1 MSALRRLR
9 RPLLLAGLTTC
20 LIVLSFTAWAAVESY
35 LGPTL
40 SLEAQL
46 RLHIVRGVSTS
57 FLVAFFVLYWSER
70 DIRRMEAS
78 LEHRERHVA
87 QVLKESLDVV
97 IGVDKNGKVVYWN
110 RGAELVY
117 GYHPEEI
124 LGQSFEQL
132 VPGGTQSMS
141 SSSPA
146 LLEPGEHVKEFLA
159 QRLTKGG
166 EPVSVLV
173 TQTAL
178 GKEVRECS
186 GCRALEQNLSD
197 VRQLEHQIMQSEK
210 MATVGQMAAGLAH
223 EIKNPLA
230 GIAGA
235 IQVLDDTLPREDER
249 KPVVRQVLDQ
259 VKRIDGTLR
268 DLLTYA
274 RPKAANL
281 ESTDLNEVVER
292 ALAVVSLLPNNR
304 VNVVRQFDA
313 RLPRAMVDAELFG
326 QVLTNLFINAIQAMS
341 AQGTLTVTTSA
352 IASGGIRVQV
362 RDTGPGMSQ
371 SQLAQIFEPF
381 YTTKTRGTGLGLPI
395 CRRAVEAHGGTIS
408 VESEPGKGAEFT
420 ITIPYSKRT
429 GAVSPVE
436 AVEH

>member
-1 MSALRRLR
+1 LI
-9 RPLLLAGLTTC
+9 LAGVTAC
-20 LIVLSFTAWAAVESY
+20 LIALSFLAWMALERY

-40 SLEAQL
+40 SEEVQY

-70 DIRRMEAS
+70 NIRSMEAS
-78 LEHRERHVA
+78 LEHRERHLA

-124 LGQSFEQL
+124 LGESFDQL
-132 VPGGTQSMS
+132 VPDGAQSMS
-141 SSSPA
+141 SSSPGA
-146 LLEPGEHVKEFLA
+146 LGPGEHIKEFLA
-159 QRLTKGG
+159 QRLTKDG

-178 GKEVRECS
+178 GKEARECS

-235 IQVLDDTLPREDER
+235 IQVLDDTLSREDER

-274 RPKAANL
+274 RPKTANL
-281 ESTDLNEVVER
+281 EPTDLNEVVDR

-313 RLPRAMVDAELFG
+313 RLPRALVDAELFG
-326 QVLTNLFINAIQAMS
+326 QVMTNLFINAVQAMS
-341 AQGTLTVTTSA
+341 AEGTLTVTTST

-362 RDTGPGMSQ
+362 RDTGPGMSPT
-371 SQLAQIFEPF
+371 QLTQIFEPF

-395 CRRAVEAHGGTIS
+395 CRRVVEAHGGTIS

-420 ITIPYSKRT
+420 ISIPYSKRT
-429 GAVSPVE
+429 GAVSHVQV
-436 AVEH
+436 AEH

>member
-1 MSALRRLR
+1 LI
-9 RPLLLAGLTTC
+9 LAGVTAC
-20 LIVLSFTAWAAVESY
+20 LIALCFLAWASLETY

-40 SLEAQL
+40 STEAQY

-57 FLVAFFVLYWSER
+57 FFVAFFVLYWSER
-70 DIRRMEAS
+70 GVRRMEES
-78 LEHRERHVA
+78 LEHRERHLA

-97 IGVDKNGKVVYWN
+97 IGIDKDGNVVYWN
-110 RGAELVY
+110 RGAEIVY
-117 GYHPEEI
+117 GYRPAEI

-132 VPGGTQSMS
+132 VPEETRAMS
-141 SSSPA
+141 SSSPGS
-146 LLEPGEHVKEFLA
+146 LPPGENIKEFLA
-159 QRLTKGG
+159 ERLTKNG

-178 GKEVRECS
+178 GQEVRECS
-186 GCRALEQNLSD
+186 GCLALEQNLTD
-197 VRQLEHQIMQSEK
+197 VRKLEHQVIQSEK
-210 MATVGQMAAGLAH
+210 LATVGQMAAGLAH

-235 IQVLDDTLPREDER
+235 IQVLGETLPQEDER
-249 KPVVRQVLDQ
+249 RPVVRQVLDQ

-274 RPKAANL
+274 RPKTANL
-281 ESTDLNEVVER
+281 EPTDLHEIIDN
-292 ALAVVSLLPNNR
+292 ALSVVSLIPNNR
-304 VNVVRQFDA
+304 VNVVRHFDHG
-313 RLPRAMVDAELFG
+313 LTRAMVDAELFG

-352 IASGGIRVQV
+352 APDGMRVAV
-362 RDTGPGMSQ
+362 LDTGPGMSE

-395 CRRAVEAHGGTIS
+395 CRRVVEAHNGTLS

-420 ITIPYSKRT
+420 ITIPYRKRT
-429 GAVSPVE
+429 RSVSPAE
-436 AVEH
+436 TTDS

>member
-1 MSALRRLR
+1 LRNLQ
-9 RPLLLAGLTTC
+9 RPLILAGVTAC
-20 LIVLSFTAWAAVESY
+20 LIALSFLAWMALERY

-40 SLEAQL
+40 SVEAQY
-46 RLHIVRGVSTS
+46 RLHILRGVSTS
-57 FLVAFFVLYWSER
+57 FFVAFFVLYWSER
-70 DIRRMEAS
+70 NIRQMEAS
-78 LEHRERHVA
+78 LEDRERHLA

-97 IGVDKNGKVVYWN
+97 IGVDKDGKVVFWN
-110 RGAELVY
+110 RGAEIVY

-124 LGQSFEQL
+124 LGQNFEQL
-132 VPGGTQSMS
+132 VPGGTQSTS
-141 SSSPA
+141 SASPGS
-146 LLEPGEHVKEFLA
+146 LEPGEHIKEFLA

-235 IQVLDDTLPREDER
+235 IQVLDDTLPQEDER

-281 ESTDLNEVVER
+281 ESTDLHEVIDR

-304 VNVVRQFDA
+304 VNVVRQFDP
-313 RLPRAMVDAELFG
+313 RLPRAMVDPELFG
-326 QVLTNLFINAIQAMS
+326 QVLTNLFINGVQAMA

-352 IASGGIRVQV
+352 GTSNGISVRV
-362 RDTGPGMSQ
+362 RDTGPGMSK

-395 CRRAVEAHGGTIS
+395 CRRAIEAHGGTIS
-408 VESEPGKGAEFT
+408 VDSEPGKGAEFT

-429 GAVSPVE
+429 GPVSHAQV
-436 AVEH
+436 AEH

>member
-1 MSALRRLR
+1 MSTFHRLR
-9 RPLLLAGLTTC
+9 RPLFLAGLTTC
-20 LIVLSFTAWAAVESY
+20 LIALCFTAWAIVESY

-57 FLVAFFVLYWSER
+57 FFVAFFVLYWSEL

-78 LEHRERHVA
+78 LEHRERHLA

-132 VPGGTQSMS
+132 VPDGTQSMS
-141 SSSPA
+141 SSSPGS
-146 LLEPGEHVKEFLA
+146 LEPGEHIKEFLA

-235 IQVLDDTLPREDER
+235 IQVLDDTLPLEDER

-281 ESTDLNEVVER
+281 ESNDLHEVVDR
-292 ALAVVSLLPNNR
+292 ALAVISLLPNNR
-304 VNVVRQFDA
+304 VNVVRQFDP

-326 QVLTNLFINAIQAMS
+326 QVLTNLFINAVQAMS

-352 IASGGIRVQV
+352 IPGGIRVQV
-362 RDTGPGMSQ
+362 RDTGPGMSRT
-371 SQLAQIFEPF
+371 QLAQIFEPF

-395 CRRAVEAHGGTIS
+395 CRRVVDAHGGTIS
-408 VESEPGKGAEFT
+408 VESEPGKGAEFS

-429 GAVSPVE
+429 GPVSHVQD
-436 AVEH
+436 VEH